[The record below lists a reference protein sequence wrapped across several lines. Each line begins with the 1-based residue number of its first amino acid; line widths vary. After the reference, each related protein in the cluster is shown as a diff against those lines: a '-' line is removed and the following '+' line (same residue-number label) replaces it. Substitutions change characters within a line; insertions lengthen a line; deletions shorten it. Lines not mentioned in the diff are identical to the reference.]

1 MRMESQF
8 IISRFFVGLLFAL
21 GLFGFQVAAQTNGV
35 VYLKNNI
42 HAQRYSRDAKA
53 SYSGWVDPGEGH
65 FILPVNTP
73 VTIAVWK
80 KPFVKLGFTLTDQ
93 NTGEVVFFEYK
104 AKNMKMS
111 QEEYIKLI
119 TSETKVSMSALSK
132 TDQEGIKR
140 GKAKK
145 GMSKD
150 GVRMALGYPA
160 THRTPSLK
168 SNTWTYWTNRHKTI
182 AVEFNQDG
190 KVTGT
195 RR

>member
-1 MRMESQF
+1 LLLLAGF
-8 IISRFFVGLLFAL
+8 I
-21 GLFGFQVAAQTNGV
+21 GFEVAAQYEGT

-73 VTIAVWK
+73 VKIAIWK

-93 NTGEVVFFEYK
+93 NTGEVVYFEYK
-104 AKNMKMS
+104 AKNMNMS

-119 TSETKVSMSALSK
+119 TSETKVSLEGLSK
-132 TDQEGIKR
+132 TDQEGIRR

-168 SNTWTYWTNRHKTI
+168 SNTWIYWTNRYKTI

>member
-1 MRMESQF
+1 MRMKSR
-8 IISRFFVGLLFAL
+8 IIFSRVSVCLLLAL
-21 GLFGFQVAAQTNGV
+21 GLVGFEVAAQADGV

-65 FILPVNTP
+65 FILAVNTP

-80 KPFVKLGFTLTDQ
+80 KPFLKLGFTLTDQ
-93 NTGEVVFFEYK
+93 NTGEVIFFEYK
-104 AKNMKMS
+104 AKNMNMS
-111 QEEYIKLI
+111 QDEYIKLI
-119 TSETKVSMSALSK
+119 TSETKVSLSGFSK
-132 TDQEGIKR
+132 ADQEGVKK

-160 THRTPSLK
+160 AHRTPSLK
-168 SNTWTYWTNRHKTI
+168 SKTWIYWTNRYKTVAI
-182 AVEFNQDG
+182 EFDENG
-190 KVTGT
+190 KVE
-195 RR
+195 RIRY